1 MRQEFQIGLAI
12 DANLKQIRDEL
23 KETARKQCNRLI
35 ARIDN
40 DYLSAQLIRQGLSA
54 PSGSPAR
61 KIADA
66 FVESFR
72 KQYEPEI
79 RKQYEIAENLMQ
91 SVGMTL
97 DDLDNDLT
105 DEKKGDEH
113 HDNNEE

>member
-23 KETARKQCNRLI
+23 KETARKQCNRLL

-66 FVESFR
+66 YVESFR
-72 KQYEPEI
+72 QQYEPEI
-79 RKQYEIAENLMQ
+79 RKQYDIAENLMQ

-97 DDLDNDLT
+97 GDLDNDLN
-105 DEKKGDEH
+105 DEKNGDEYN
-113 HDNNEE
+113 DNN